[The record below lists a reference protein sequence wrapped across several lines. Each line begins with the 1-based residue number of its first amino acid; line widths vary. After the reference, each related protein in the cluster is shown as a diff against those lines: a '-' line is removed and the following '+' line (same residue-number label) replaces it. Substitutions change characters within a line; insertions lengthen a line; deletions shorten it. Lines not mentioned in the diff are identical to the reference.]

1 MKYIISER
9 QYFFLTEQS
18 AIGLGPA
25 TAKVDPK
32 EFDPHT
38 RNTILQLSTAFIP
51 YVGPYISAGI
61 GLSDAKMYYDEGDK
75 RMAGIV
81 GLFSMIPGIGGLAS
95 KLGLGNI
102 ASKTLAE
109 IGKKIGTGAK
119 LTPAEIQIAQ
129 KVAQNAK
136 VIQQSM
142 NQKAKEVTKG
152 FVAQNATAAATT
164 NM

>member
-9 QYFFLTEQS
+9 QYYLLTEQS

-25 TAKVDPK
+25 TANVDPK
-32 EFDPHT
+32 GFDPHT
-38 RNTILQLSTAFIP
+38 RNTILQLTTAFIP
-51 YVGPYISAGI
+51 YVGPFISAGI
-61 GLSDAKMYYDEGDK
+61 GLHDAKKYYDEGNK
-75 RMAGIV
+75 RMAGII
-81 GLFSMIPGIGGLAS
+81 GLFAMLPGIGGLTA

-102 ASKTLAE
+102 APKTLAE

-119 LTPAEIQIAQ
+119 LTPAEIQIAN
-129 KVAQNAK
+129 KVAVNAK

-152 FVAQNATAAATT
+152 FVAQNATVAATD
-164 NM
+164 M